1 MAKIRL
7 ASVLMIGIALVISLA
22 VGYFAYTRVQKAS
35 RVNVKSLE
43 TQTIAVAK
51 FDFSS
56 GTLLQKNMIKMAP
69 FQKDSLPPGYFNK
82 ESMLD
87 GRVLIQPL
95 KANMPLIES
104 MLAPTTVKAG
114 GVAAIV
120 SLQKRA
126 MSVKVDRVIGVS
138 GYIAPE
144 HRVDVLVTVSYK
156 EKESVLPVT
165 KTILENIRVLAVGSE
180 VDDKEKKG
188 KPISVD
194 VVTLEVTP
202 EEGEKLALA
211 STQGKIQLAL
221 RNYVDAEDVLTR
233 GVTIPNL
240 ISSYRTGEVIEKR
253 EKKAKTEMTENTQAK
268 PSPATVTVI
277 KGTTISEITF

>member
-43 TQTIAVAK
+43 TRTIAVAK

-69 FQKDSLPPGYFNK
+69 FQKDSLPSGYFNK

-240 ISSYRTGEVIEKR
+240 ISS
-253 EKKAKTEMTENTQAK
+253 
-268 PSPATVTVI
+268 
-277 KGTTISEITF
+277 

>member
-1 MAKIRL
+1 MAKIKL
-7 ASVLMIGIALVISLA
+7 VSVLMIGVALVISAA

-35 RVNVKSLE
+35 RVDVKSLE
-43 TQTIAVAK
+43 TQTIAVAQ
-51 FDFSS
+51 FDLSG
-56 GTLLQKNMIKMAP
+56 GTLLQKNMIKMAA
-69 FQKDSLPPGYFNK
+69 FQKDSLPSGCFNK
-82 ESMLD
+82 GSMPE

-104 MLAPTTVKAG
+104 MLAPTSVQAG

-120 SLQKRA
+120 SPQKRA

-144 HRVDVLVTVSYK
+144 HRVDVLATVSYK
-156 EKESVLPVT
+156 ERESALPIT

-180 VDDKEKKG
+180 VDDKGKKE
-188 KPISVD
+188 KPISAD

-221 RNYVDAEDVLTR
+221 RNYVDDENVFTR
-233 GVTIPNL
+233 GITIPHL
-240 ISSYRTGEVIEKR
+240 ISSYRTGEMIEKR
-253 EKKAKTEMTENTQAK
+253 EKKAKTEMTEGAQVK
-268 PSPATVTVI
+268 PSPSTVTLI